1 MSTKMASKV
10 VLANNTHSNWMKDP
24 GLRRLNLGI
33 GFMLSASATAGYCA
47 SMING
52 LLVLPEFTRFLHGLD
67 TNGKGLIIAAVS
79 LGSFSAFIP
88 ASYIADNLGRKICVL
103 IGSTLVI
110 TASVIQVATEN
121 HWIFFGARVLAGFGV
136 GISQTAAPLLITES
150 AHPRQ
155 RQAFTGLYN
164 ALWFIGSIT
173 SATIGF
179 AGLAIMGS
187 WSWKL
192 PCLTQLFYPVL
203 QLVGLCLVP
212 ESPRWLVSKGRKEEG
227 MAILARYHANGE
239 KSDQLVQDEFYQIC
253 KSIEAESD
261 RSCRQWSSFFS
272 SRANMH
278 RLAICVLLG
287 FMQEWSGNGVVS
299 YYLAPILESVGIYH
313 ASHQAAINISLQV
326 WNLCFAVGGAMA
338 AERYGRRKLWLIAS
352 TLMLIYL
359 TAATAMSGLFQELH
373 VLEAGIAVVPML
385 FLFCAAYDMAY
396 MPLFIA
402 YPAEIL
408 PFQLR
413 AKGLAITLTTDSMAC
428 FFNQYINPVA
438 FAAIHWKYFTVYLGC
453 IIVFLATIWLLFPET
468 KGLSLEEVARIFE
481 KEKTYQVETP
491 ISHVSQELVVFPK
504 KSSTSS

>member
-1 MSTKMASKV
+1 MTSKV
-10 VLANNTHSNWMKDP
+10 LQNNTNSSWIRDP
-24 GLRRLNLGI
+24 GLRKLNLGI

-52 LLVLPEFTRFLHGLD
+52 LLVLPEFSKFLGGLD
-67 TNGKGLIIAAVS
+67 TNERGLIIAAVS
-79 LGSFSAFIP
+79 LGSFSSFIP
-88 ASYIADNLGRKICVL
+88 GSYIADNLGRRICVL
-103 IGSTLVI
+103 IGSSLVI
-110 TASVIQVATEN
+110 IASIIQVATN
-121 HWIFFGARVLAGFGV
+121 HPWVFFSARVLAGVGV

-150 AHPRQ
+150 THPRQ

-179 AGLAIMGS
+179 AGLTVIGS

-192 PCLTQLFYPVL
+192 PCLTQVFYPIL
-203 QLVGLCLVP
+203 QLIGLCFVP
-212 ESPRWLVSKGRKEEG
+212 ESPRWLVSRGRKEEG
-227 MAILARYHANGE
+227 MAMLAKYHANGDE
-239 KSDQLVQDEFYQIC
+239 NDELVQDEFYQIC
-253 KSIEAESD
+253 KSINAESD
-261 RSCRQWSSFFS
+261 KSCRRWSTFFATRS
-272 SRANMH
+272 NMH
-278 RLAICVLLG
+278 RLSICVILG

-299 YYLAPILESVGIYH
+299 YYLAPILASVGIYN
-313 ASHQAAINISLQV
+313 ASHQAAINISMQV
-326 WNLCFAVGGAMA
+326 WNLAFAVAGAMA
-338 AERYGRRKLWLIAS
+338 AERYGRRKLWLIA
-352 TLMLIYL
+352 TMLMFIYL
-359 TAATAMSGLFQELH
+359 SAATTMSGLFQEMQ

-385 FLFCAAYDMAY
+385 FLFCSAYDMAY

-438 FAAIHWKYFTVYLGC
+438 LAAIHWKYFTVYLGC
-453 IIVFLATIWLLFPET
+453 LVIFMATIYFLFPET

-481 KEKTYQVETP
+481 KERTYQVETHNP
-491 ISHVSQELVVFPK
+491 DVSQELLVFQK
-504 KSSTSS
+504 GSTSSSS

>member
-1 MSTKMASKV
+1 MASKV
-10 VLANNTHSNWMKDP
+10 LQNNTNSNWMKDP

-52 LLVLPEFTRFLHGLD
+52 LLVLPEFSTFLEGLD
-67 TNGKGLIIAAVS
+67 ANERGLIIAAVS
-79 LGSFSAFIP
+79 LGSFCAFIP
-88 ASYIADNLGRKICVL
+88 GSYIADNLGRRICVL
-103 IGSTLVI
+103 IGSSLVI
-110 TASVIQVATEN
+110 IASIIQISTQD
-121 HWIFFGARVLAGFGV
+121 HWVFFGARVLAGMGV

-150 AHPRQ
+150 SHPRQ
-155 RQAFTGLYN
+155 RQTFTGLYN

-179 AGLAIMGS
+179 AGLTIAGS

-192 PCLTQLFYPVL
+192 PCLTQVTL
-203 QLVGLCLVP
+203 LCLREP
-212 ESPRWLVSKGRKEEG
+212 QMAGLSGRKEDG
-227 MAILARYHANGE
+227 MAILARYHANGDVNDE
-239 KSDQLVQDEFYQIC
+239 LVQDEFYQIC
-253 KSIEAESD
+253 KSINAEAD
-261 RSCRQWSSFFS
+261 KSCRRWSSFFATRS
-272 SRANMH
+272 NMH
-278 RLAICVLLG
+278 RLSICVILG

-299 YYLAPILESVGIYH
+299 YYLAPILESVGIYN
-313 ASHQAAINISLQV
+313 ASHQAAINISMQV

-338 AERYGRRKLWLIAS
+338 ADRYGRRKLWLSA
-352 TLMLIYL
+352 TMLMFIYL
-359 TAATAMSGLFQELH
+359 SAATTMSGLFQELH

-385 FLFCAAYDMAY
+385 FLFCSAYDMAY

-428 FFNQYINPVA
+428 FFNQFINPVA
-438 FAAIHWKYFTVYLGC
+438 LDAIHWKYFTVYLGC
-453 IIVFLATIWLLFPET
+453 LVIFMATIYFLLPET

-481 KEKTYQVETP
+481 KEKPYQVETP
-491 ISHVSQELVVFPK
+491 SDVSQELLVFPK